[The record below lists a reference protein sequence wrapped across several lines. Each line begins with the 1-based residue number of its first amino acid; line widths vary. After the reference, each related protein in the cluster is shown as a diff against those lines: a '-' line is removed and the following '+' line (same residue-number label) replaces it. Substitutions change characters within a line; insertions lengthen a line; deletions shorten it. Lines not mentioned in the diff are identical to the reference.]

1 MTTAPDPKH
10 PDLPGLIFGCSP
22 SKHRTS
28 SMRRLLR
35 RYNVQVNG
43 NERKE
48 DTLHKLVELE
58 KSIGKREKEALVN
71 WFAGEGT
78 YRALAALLGDAMKPP
93 ITPKSIDEPVAKKMK
108 FEESNDDIIFAA
120 VDECRVCMENLTP
133 EKFPQTRITSTC
145 AHHPAVCNQC
155 LTKHINDQVQ
165 TKASNQVSCPECPEK
180 VSDAEI
186 KKYASPEVLER
197 NGRRLLNMS
206 LQHLPNFTFCLSPT
220 CESGQIHTGPDH
232 PMMKC
237 TTCGFNTCFI
247 HKLPWHEDLTCAEFD
262 FFNQAR
268 VRQEAASEAWIAEH
282 TKLCPNPKCGM
293 RIQKKTGCDHLT
305 CECDYCL
312 FEFCWCCFADLKM
325 IKKRGND
332 HHKEDCRWHTRNENG
347 MPGHGRR
354 REPAPKKPKEPK
366 KSKKPIKSEGSKK
379 SDVGPVPKELNVSE
393 EPKELQEV
401 NLQEESES
409 TYNPTIPEDLKQ
421 SHSPVKPSK
430 AADEMQPFQSKV
442 SNNVE
447 HSFEP
452 NVTEDSKR
460 PNQPQEPVKP
470 FKQTGSTEALGLNM
484 PNPLKRLR
492 EG

>member
-10 PDLPGLIFGCSP
+10 PDLPGLIFDCPP

-58 KSIGKREKEALVN
+58 KSIGEREKEALVN

-93 ITPKSIDEPVAKKMK
+93 ITPKIIDEPVAKKTK
-108 FEESNDDIIFAA
+108 LEESNDDIIFAA
-120 VDECRVCMENLTP
+120 VDACRVCMENLTP

-165 TKASNQVSCPECPEK
+165 TKASNQISCPECPEK
-180 VSDAEI
+180 ISEAEI
-186 KKYASPEVLER
+186 KKYASPEILER
-197 NGRRLLNMS
+197 KGRRLLNIS

-220 CESGQIHTGPDH
+220 CESGQIHTPDH
-232 PMMKC
+232 PMMTC
-237 TTCGFNTCFI
+237 STCGFKTCFI

-262 FFNQAR
+262 LSNQSR
-268 VRQEAASEAWIAEH
+268 VQQEAASEAWIAEY

-293 RIQKKTGCDHLT
+293 RIQKKSGCDHLT

-312 FEFCWCCFADLKM
+312 VEFCWCCFADFKM

-332 HHKEDCRWHTRNENG
+332 HHKEDCRWHTKNENG
-347 MPGHGRR
+347 MPGHGRS
-354 REPAPKKPKEPK
+354 RESIPKKPKEPK
-366 KSKKPIKSEGSKK
+366 KSKRPIKSKNSKGS
-379 SDVGPVPKELNVSE
+379 DAGPAPKES
-393 EPKELQEV
+393 KEV

-421 SHSPVKPSK
+421 SHSPVKPSE
-430 AADEMQPFQSKV
+430 AADGMQAFQSKV
-442 SNNVE
+442 SDDVK

-460 PNQPQEPVKP
+460 PNQPQEPVEP
-470 FKQTGSTEALGLNM
+470 SKQTESTEALGLNV

-492 EG
+492 EE

>member
-28 SMRRLLR
+28 YMRRLLR

-48 DTLHKLVELE
+48 NTLHKLVDLE
-58 KSIGKREKEALVN
+58 KSIGEREKEALVN

-78 YRALAALLGDAMKPP
+78 YRALAALLGDAIKPP
-93 ITPKSIDEPVAKKMK
+93 ITPKSIDEPTAKKAK
-108 FEESNDDIIFAA
+108 LEEYDDDIIFAV
-120 VDECRVCMENLTP
+120 VDECRICMENLTP

-145 AHHPAVCNQC
+145 AHHPAVCSRC

-165 TKASNQVSCPECPEK
+165 TRASNQVSCPECQEK

-206 LQHLPNFTFCLSPT
+206 LQHLPNFTFCLSPK

-232 PMMKC
+232 PMMTC
-237 TTCGFNTCFI
+237 TTCGFKTCFI

-262 FFNQAR
+262 LFNQAR

-305 CECDYCL
+305 CDYCL
-312 FEFCWCCFADLKM
+312 SEFCWCCFADFKM

-332 HHKEDCRWHTRNENG
+332 HHKEDCRWHTKNENG
-347 MPGHGRR
+347 IPGHGRR
-354 REPAPKKPKEPK
+354 HKSALKKLKEPK
-366 KSKKPIKSEGSKK
+366 KSKKLIKSDDSKQ
-379 SDVGPVPKELNVSE
+379 SDAGPAPKEPNVLEESE
-393 EPKELQEV
+393 ELKEV
-401 NLQEESES
+401 NFREESES
-409 TYNPTIPEDLKQ
+409 TDNPTILEDLKQ
-421 SHSPVKPSK
+421 SHSPMKPSE
-430 AADEMQPFQSKV
+430 AADEVKPFQPKV
-442 SNNVE
+442 SDDVKN
-447 HSFEP
+447 SFEP
-452 NVTEDSKR
+452 DVTEDLER
-460 PNQPQEPVKP
+460 PNQSQEPVKP
-470 FKQTGSTEALGLNM
+470 FKQTESTEALGLNM
-484 PNPLKRLR
+484 PNPLKRPR
-492 EG
+492 EE

>member
-10 PDLPGLIFGCSP
+10 PDLPGLIFDCPP

-58 KSIGKREKEALVN
+58 KSIGEREKEALVN

-93 ITPKSIDEPVAKKMK
+93 ITPKIIDEPVAKKTK
-108 FEESNDDIIFAA
+108 LEESDDDIIFAA
-120 VDECRVCMENLTP
+120 VDACRVCMENLTP

-145 AHHPAVCNQC
+145 AHHPAVCNHC
-155 LTKHINDQVQ
+155 LTKHINEQVQ
-165 TKASNQVSCPECPEK
+165 TKASNQISCPECPEK
-180 VSDAEI
+180 ISDAEI

-197 NGRRLLNMS
+197 KGRRLLNIS

-220 CESGQIHTGPDH
+220 CESGQIHTPDH
-232 PMMKC
+232 PMMTC
-237 TTCGFNTCFI
+237 STCGFKTCFI

-262 FFNQAR
+262 LFNQAR
-268 VRQEAASEAWIAEH
+268 VQQEAASEAWIAEY

-293 RIQKKTGCDHLT
+293 RIHKKTGCDHLT
-305 CECDYCL
+305 CDYCL
-312 FEFCWCCFADLKM
+312 VEFCWCCFADFKM

-332 HHKEDCRWHTRNENG
+332 HHKEDCRWHTKNENG
-347 MPGHGRR
+347 MPGHGRS
-354 REPAPKKPKEPK
+354 RESIPKKPKEPK
-366 KSKKPIKSEGSKK
+366 KSKRT
-379 SDVGPVPKELNVSE
+379 
-393 EPKELQEV
+393 EPKESKEV

-421 SHSPVKPSK
+421 SHSPVKPSE
-430 AADEMQPFQSKV
+430 AADGMQSFQSKASDDV
-442 SNNVE
+442 K

-452 NVTEDSKR
+452 NVTEYSKR
-460 PNQPQEPVKP
+460 PNQPQEPVEP
-470 FKQTGSTEALGLNM
+470 SKQTESTEALGLNI

-492 EG
+492 EE

>member
-1 MTTAPDPKH
+1 MATAPGPKH
-10 PDLPGLIFGCSP
+10 PDLPGLIFGCPP

-58 KSIGKREKEALVN
+58 KSIGEREKEALVN

-93 ITPKSIDEPVAKKMK
+93 ITPKNIGEPAARKAKL
-108 FEESNDDIIFAA
+108 EESDDDIIFAA
-120 VDECRVCMENLTP
+120 VNECRICMENLTP
-133 EKFPQTRITSTC
+133 EMFPQTRISSTC

-165 TKASNQVSCPECPEK
+165 TKASNQISCPECPEK

-197 NGRRLLNMS
+197 NGRRLLNIS
-206 LQHLPNFTFCLSPT
+206 LQHLPNFTFCLSLT
-220 CESGQIHTGPDH
+220 CESGQIHSKPDD
-232 PMMKC
+232 PMMTC
-237 TTCGFNTCFI
+237 TTCGFKTCFI
-247 HKLPWHEDLTCAEFD
+247 HKLPWHGDLTCAEFD
-262 FFNQAR
+262 ISNQAR

-293 RIQKKTGCDHLT
+293 RIQKKSGCDHLT
-305 CECDYCL
+305 CDYCL
-312 FEFCWCCFADLKM
+312 VEFCGCCFADSKL

-332 HHKEDCRWHTRNENG
+332 HHKEDCRWHTKNENG
-347 MPGHGRR
+347 MPGHDRR
-354 REPAPKKPKEPK
+354 RGSAPK
-366 KSKKPIKSEGSKK
+366 KSKKPIKSEDSKK
-379 SDVGPVPKELNVSE
+379 SDAGPAPKEPNISE
-393 EPKELQEV
+393 DPKEIKEG
-401 NLQEESES
+401 
-409 TYNPTIPEDLKQ
+409 LKQ
-421 SHSPVKPSK
+421 SHSPVKPSE
-430 AADEMQPFQSKV
+430 AADGMQLSKSKV
-442 SNNVE
+442 SDDLK

-460 PNQPQEPVKP
+460 PNQPQEPVEP
-470 FKQTGSTEALGLNM
+470 SKQTESTEALGLNI

-492 EG
+492 EE